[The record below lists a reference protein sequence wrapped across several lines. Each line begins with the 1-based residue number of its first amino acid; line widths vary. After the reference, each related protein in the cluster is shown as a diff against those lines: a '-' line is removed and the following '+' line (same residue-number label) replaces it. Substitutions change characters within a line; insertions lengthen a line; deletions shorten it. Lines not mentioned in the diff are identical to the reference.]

1 MWTDISISN
10 GKSSMQSWPC
20 NIMYISFIHLCTLPL
35 SVLAKVDTSEW
46 QAQYEDYILENFD
59 FNEPR
64 ITAGAQ
70 RWQDARLSRRQ
81 AVQGTTSYS
90 QTVTSSFVGTDG
102 YTTVPYATNGQQCSS
117 ISRNI
122 NVVYSP
128 NGIQYLYICGG
139 AVSGNINWSY
149 QAPGW
154 SSCMPQCDTSNNCT
168 GLSYNS
174 GGPYG
179 MQNAAGSGRCTYKTD
194 NNGMTFTT
202 TNTNQ
207 LDSTRVAGMQKDAYM
222 RTFFPTTTTTTKS
235 TTTTTTY
242 TYHQNGVYSFWPTLP
257 APACSPG
264 FC

>member
-1 MWTDISISN
+1 
-10 GKSSMQSWPC
+10 
-20 NIMYISFIHLCTLPL
+20 MYIAWVCNTLILLLCVLTLPI
-35 SVLAKVDTSEW
+35 LAKDDKPEW

-81 AVQGTTSYS
+81 AVQGTTSYQ
-90 QTVTSSFVGTDG
+90 QTVTRSFVGTDG

-117 ISRNI
+117 ISRNM

-139 AVSGNINWSY
+139 AVSGNINWNY
-149 QAPGW
+149 QAPSW
-154 SSCMPQCDTSNNCT
+154 SSCMPECDTSNNCT
-168 GLSYNS
+168 GLSYN
-174 GGPYG
+174 GGALYG

-194 NNGMTFTT
+194 NRGMTFTT

-207 LDSTRVAGMQKDAYM
+207 LDSTRVAGMQKDVYM
-222 RTFFPTTTTTTKS
+222 RTFGRRFQHLRVNPDFADHGKYIT
-235 TTTTTTY
+235 
-242 TYHQNGVYSFWPTLP
+242 QPLTLTFHRNP
-257 APACSPG
+257 ARPAI
-264 FC
+264 

>member
-1 MWTDISISN
+1 V
-10 GKSSMQSWPC
+10 KK
-20 NIMYISFIHLCTLPL
+20 
-35 SVLAKVDTSEW
+35 AEW

-81 AVQGTTSYS
+81 AVQGTTNYV

-117 ISRNI
+117 ISRNM

-174 GGPYG
+174 GGLYG
-179 MQNAAGSGRCTYKTD
+179 MQNAAGSGSISQLGSWSTANALTLSASNYTTD
-194 NNGMTFTT
+194 NPVWYITVSIPAGTYFEYKYLRQESNGALTWEDGS
-202 TNTNQ
+202 NR
-207 LDSTRVAGMQKDAYM
+207 L
-222 RTFFPTTTTTTKS
+222 
-235 TTTTTTY
+235 
-242 TYHQNGVYSFWPTLP
+242 GV
-257 APACSPG
+257 
-264 FC
+264 